1 MGSSSSS
8 PAKSTAIVLPYIGAT
23 KEEGGANLLGI
34 AIQIVLGLICLYV
47 IYLIA
52 LVAIKSD
59 QLYIDDKFNVN
70 KKSKV
75 LVIDGYADSSQFS
88 QDQGF
93 INTSAMQMTNYIPI
107 NPSVNLRGGA
117 QFTYTTWFYLG
128 TTTEDVANKCIFV
141 KGDKERYQYSITNHH
156 TGHVKN
162 VVDRVSF
169 CPMLYTGPNLMDFD
183 VYFNTINN
191 VKEVFE
197 VRRLESTNTTLR
209 HNLLSLFGDKW
220 VMITFTFEDNIPIND
235 FENGIVVKFWVNDTL
250 YQTGYY
256 TSALKQNNGNLYFFP
271 DGTIPTCR
279 LCNFSYMNYCA
290 SLNEIQTL
298 FMKGPSNKPAVPI
311 TKSFIS
317 PSFISDY
324 NRLDV
329 YNT

>member
-1 MGSSSSS
+1 MGSTSSQPS
-8 PAKSTAIVLPYIGAT
+8 VVVPYIGASN
-23 KEEGGANLLGI
+23 KDGEVNIIGIIVQILLGL
-34 AIQIVLGLICLYV
+34 VLLYV
-47 IYLIA
+47 IYLLA
-52 LVAIKSD
+52 LLAIKED
-59 QLYIDDKFNVN
+59 KLYIDDKFNIN
-70 KKSKV
+70 KKGKV
-75 LVIDGYADSSQFS
+75 LVLDGYADSSQLS
-88 QDQGF
+88 QDLGF

-117 QFTYTTWFYLG
+117 QFTYTTWFYIG
-128 TTTEDVANKCIFV
+128 TTTEDIASKCIFL
-141 KGDKERYQYSITNHH
+141 KGDKERYSYSITNNK
-156 TGHVKN
+156 TGQVQN
-162 VVDRVSF
+162 IVDRVSY
-169 CPMLYTGPNLMDFD
+169 CPMLYTGPNPMDFD
-183 VYFNTINN
+183 LYFNTIHQ

-209 HNLLSLFGDKW
+209 HNLLSLFADKW

-256 TSALKQNNGNLYFFP
+256 KSALKQNNGNLYMFP
-271 DGTIPTCR
+271 DGTVPTCR
-279 LCNFSYMNYCA
+279 LCNFAYLNYCA

-298 FMKGPSNKPAVPI
+298 FLKGPSNKPAVPI
-311 TKSFIS
+311 TKAFIS